1 MGGNLHPIVDTVYHA
16 YSNDENH
23 LQSRSSSRCGGLS
36 QVPSDSSISND
47 LWVSC
52 QSASSAPVLLPVWVS
67 SSIRA
72 SYELLGGGIQRIYH
86 VWWVG
91 SNGCIMYGGWD
102 PSGESDNS
110 KSEQVN
116 HCMDQGHWLHLLHLL
131 HCLRCLHCLHCL
143 RLLHLLRLLRLEP
156 TYSTVYIATFAILA
170 TLATLEAHSLYCIH
184 LLQLLQLL
192 RLEPTHQNALAS
204 LRE

>member
-1 MGGNLHPIVDTVYHA
+1 MGSNLHPIAETVYHA

-72 SYELLGGGIQRIYH
+72 SYEILKISCMVGGIQRIYH

-91 SNGCIMYGGWD
+91 SNGYIMYGGW
-102 PSGESDNS
+102 
-110 KSEQVN
+110 VN
-116 HCMDQGHWLHLLHLL
+116 HCMDLGHYLHWLHLLHLLHLL

-143 RLLHLLRLLRLEP
+143 RLLHLL
-156 TYSTVYIATFAILA
+156 
-170 TLATLEAHSLYCIH
+170 H
-184 LLQLLQLL
+184 LL
-192 RLEPTHQNALAS
+192 RLEPTHSTVYTVTLATLATLGAYS
-204 LRE
+204 PERPRLSAGVIILQMHQRQCSNHEYCHQGCE